1 MKKENVIDYEALGKR
16 IHVERLGSGM
26 SQQRLAALIQLEPSN
41 ISHIERGVGRVGLNT
56 LVKIAI
62 ALETTPDDLLRD
74 SLPEQCF
81 STLRIELKNSTADEA
96 LLYQKLIRTIE
107 SYLHQLK

>member
-1 MKKENVIDYEALGKR
+1 M
-16 IHVERLGSGM
+16 ERLGSGT
-26 SQQRLAALIQLEPSN
+26 SQQRLATLIQLEPSN

-62 ALETTPDDLLRD
+62 ALETTPDDLLRY

-81 STLRIELKNSTADEA
+81 STLRIELKNSAADEA